1 MRLMKLLSSVLTAG
15 LLAGVSLAQNPTQP
29 NGGTTIRLAP
39 GTVIRVELA
48 KTVDAKRAKVGD
60 EVIAKTMDDFLS
72 NKHEVLAPRGSKVVG
87 HVTEASPNQGGSAST
102 LGITFDKI
110 VLKSGNEIPLKAS
123 IQAIGSPESNA
134 GAVSEPMGGYGN
146 SAATAPM
153 PSGRGSYG
161 SAPANPNIPDSG
173 NNPGTAGQ
181 EGTAATPGQLTPNS
195 QGVVG
200 MSGVSLSTG
209 TAQDSVLISPK
220 RNIKLDSGT
229 QMILRV
235 TA

>member
-48 KTVDAKRAKVGD
+48 KTVGKKAKVGD

-87 HVTEASPNQGGSAST
+87 HVTEASPHHGESAST

-161 SAPANPNIPDSG
+161 SASANPNIPDSA

-209 TAQDSVLISPK
+209 TAQDSVLTSPK